1 MYWDSRTSRKSTQL
15 QETCIPRT
23 ALSMSLPNYCCWAH
37 NPLLPRRAVFP
48 YLQPSEGSQMI
59 TKQRPNVTPQSSGPN
74 REKQKH
80 TETTRQRAMWMTRQT
95 FFLSQCCDVTVSE
108 SVICKTQQQTQ
119 LASTRITNQDQF
131 KEVVII
137 TFKSHPGACV
147 HATSK
152 RVPCTEPAL
161 PSPHRGAGVQPSWL
175 ATEFSLK
182 FRKPTV
188 FNEASGGWWW
198 CGPSV
203 TEVSLSIPLQGC
215 T

>member
-1 MYWDSRTSRKSTQL
+1 
-15 QETCIPRT
+15 
-23 ALSMSLPNYCCWAH
+23 
-37 NPLLPRRAVFP
+37 
-48 YLQPSEGSQMI
+48 MI

-95 FFLSQCCDVTVSE
+95 FFLSHCCDVTVSE

-152 RVPCTEPAL
+152 RKQTVANSAPGNPHSDTVIPAT
-161 PSPHRGAGVQPSWL
+161 SDKSEWF
-175 ATEFSLK
+175 TS
-182 FRKPTV
+182 V
-188 FNEASGGWWW
+188 F
-198 CGPSV
+198 CFPFFH
-203 TEVSLSIPLQGC
+203 VSLFFHLFIFPFLYFFIFSCVHFFIFYLFHFIIFSIFNF
-215 T
+215 